1 MSLGGGRSDSLNTA
15 VINAAKKCPF
25 VLAAGNEKQNVANVS
40 PASANGPGIYTV
52 SAFSSGDFWASF
64 SNYGSGVDYAAPGVY
79 IDSTWKGGG
88 YNVISGTSMAA
99 PHVAGVLLTGSIATD
114 RYVKNDTDGNADPIG
129 VC

>member
-1 MSLGGGRSDSLNTA
+1 MKKARLWFGGH
-15 VINAAKKCPF
+15 
-25 VLAAGNEKQNVANVS
+25 
-40 PASANGPGIYTV
+40 
-52 SAFSSGDFWASF
+52 
-64 SNYGSGVDYAAPGVY
+64 APGVY

-114 RYVKNDTDGNADPIG
+114 RYVKNDPDGNADPIG